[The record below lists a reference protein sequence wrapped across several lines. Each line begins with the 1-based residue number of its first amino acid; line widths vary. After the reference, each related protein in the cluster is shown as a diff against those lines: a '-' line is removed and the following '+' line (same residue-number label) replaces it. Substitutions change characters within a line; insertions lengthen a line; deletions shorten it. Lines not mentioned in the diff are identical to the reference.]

1 MRTPTLSAEWFL
13 KVAGRKSLGTPKAEL
28 TCCREVHQGCI
39 NLARTIASAG
49 GSLIYT
55 VMIYSRHGAVR
66 RRRRPSLLMYTTGR
80 PLIGGSKK
88 AKRILIHRCPSSDR
102 RTAAIVWHTFDDIHR
117 PWRKEPPIKWFD
129 GTHNA
134 AGLSLTVFF
143 LSRPMKNENRRWQTN
158 SPPQP
163 EILLLAFI

>member
-1 MRTPTLSAEWFL
+1 MVPQGRRPQVVRNSKGRVDVLSRSTPRVYQPGAHN
-13 KVAGRKSLGTPKAEL
+13 
-28 TCCREVHQGCI
+28 RERQR
-39 NLARTIASAG
+39 LFD
-49 GSLIYT
+49 L
-55 VMIYSRHGAVR
+55 HGDDLQQTRRVR
-66 RRRRPSLLMYTTGR
+66 RRRRPSLLMYATGR
-80 PLIGGSKK
+80 PLLGGSKK
-88 AKRILIHRCPSSDR
+88 AKRILIHRCPSSDH
-102 RTAAIVWHTFDDIHR
+102 RTAAIVWQTFDDIHR

-143 LSRPMKNENRRWQTN
+143 LSRPMKNENRRRQTN